1 VFEESVSC
9 NEHYRLVVN
18 NTSLA
23 ILDLMI
29 LNSMKN
35 ASKNIC
41 KKEKNLDAQEFQR
54 K

>member
-1 VFEESVSC
+1 MNIFGSWQ
-9 NEHYRLVVN
+9 YFL
-18 NTSLA
+18 

-41 KKEKNLDAQEFQR
+41 KKEKNLNTQEFLR
-54 K
+54 KWKEFKYK